1 MSGVNPMDGELDIDV
16 ASLFKSLW
24 RNKGKILFTSL
35 VLTGLTAGAVLM
47 VSPKY
52 KAQTKVLITVGE
64 TKLTSLDSGSVD
76 ETRPIL
82 DAEGVKSQ
90 VELMNSGDV
99 LSTVVDKLKL
109 STDPEFDPVS
119 SLSVTDKIMNM
130 LGRNPELGLKDSVIA
145 KVRDNL
151 NIYLAESTRVIVI
164 EFSSKNPTMA
174 AAVPQA
180 IAEAYLDKKRAE
192 KQGDVTSAIAT
203 LKPEIDR
210 LKKEVQQNAANV
222 AAYRS
227 EHDILMGQNNTALS
241 TQSLSELSTE
251 MSRVKAARAN
261 AEAKAQSI
269 RAVLDAGGSID
280 SVPEVLSSNL
290 MQQLRNA
297 QVTLKSQI
305 ADLST
310 TLLDSHPRIKGL
322 RSQLAD
328 LDGQIRSEASK
339 ILKSLETE
347 AKTAAL
353 RESELQSK
361 INGSKA
367 ESSRV
372 GDDEVELQRL
382 EEELKASRSLL
393 ADRELS
399 YKEAQARSNLA
410 NQKPDAKIS
419 APSMVPSQSYFPKLI
434 PIVSATF
441 VASLLLLSIITL
453 LRELFSG
460 NAVRTKAGLVAA
472 PVVEVVGGQGAD
484 VAAAPVAANA
494 QVTMVQ
500 PTPQVALMEEDTT
513 IDPELSISAVASR
526 LINEGATCAVVIS
539 PEGDEASASSILL
552 TRNISDQG
560 LKVILLDLTA
570 NSAAARPMTDGL
582 ALAGITNLLAGSA
595 QFGDIIHNDVYS
607 DAHVIPTGTGDTA
620 KAARAVE
627 RLPMIIN
634 ALVSAYD
641 MVIVECGPTTARG
654 VKRLVVPGSGLLV
667 SVVDIDHKAALAAMT
682 DLIAAGYDDLIL
694 VSPLGSNSHEPM
706 PDRYVA

>member
-1 MSGVNPMDGELDIDV
+1 
-16 ASLFKSLW
+16 
-24 RNKGKILFTSL
+24 
-35 VLTGLTAGAVLM
+35 
-47 VSPKY
+47 
-52 KAQTKVLITVGE
+52 
-64 TKLTSLDSGSVD
+64 
-76 ETRPIL
+76 
-82 DAEGVKSQ
+82 
-90 VELMNSGDV
+90 
-99 LSTVVDKLKL
+99 
-109 STDPEFDPVS
+109 
-119 SLSVTDKIMNM
+119 
-130 LGRNPELGLKDSVIA
+130 
-145 KVRDNL
+145 
-151 NIYLAESTRVIVI
+151 
-164 EFSSKNPTMA
+164 
-174 AAVPQA
+174 
-180 IAEAYLDKKRAE
+180 
-192 KQGDVTSAIAT
+192 
-203 LKPEIDR
+203 
-210 LKKEVQQNAANV
+210 
-222 AAYRS
+222 
-227 EHDILMGQNNTALS
+227 
-241 TQSLSELSTE
+241 
-251 MSRVKAARAN
+251 
-261 AEAKAQSI
+261 
-269 RAVLDAGGSID
+269 
-280 SVPEVLSSNL
+280 
-290 MQQLRNA
+290 
-297 QVTLKSQI
+297 
-305 ADLST
+305 
-310 TLLDSHPRIKGL
+310 
-322 RSQLAD
+322 
-328 LDGQIRSEASK
+328 
-339 ILKSLETE
+339 
-347 AKTAAL
+347 
-353 RESELQSK
+353 
-361 INGSKA
+361 
-367 ESSRV
+367 
-372 GDDEVELQRL
+372 
-382 EEELKASRSLL
+382 
-393 ADRELS
+393 
-399 YKEAQARSNLA
+399 
-410 NQKPDAKIS
+410 
-419 APSMVPSQSYFPKLI
+419 
-434 PIVSATF
+434 
-441 VASLLLLSIITL
+441 LLLSIITL

>member
-24 RNKGKILFTSL
+24 RKKGKILFTSL
-35 VLTGLTAGAVLM
+35 VLTGLTAGVVLM

-82 DAEGVKSQ
+82 DVEGVKSQ

-99 LSTVVDKLKL
+99 ISTVVDKLKL
-109 STDPEFDPVS
+109 SADPEFDPVS

-164 EFSSKNPTMA
+164 EFSSKNPAMA

-180 IAEAYLDKKRAE
+180 IAEAYLDKKKAE
-192 KQGDVTSAIAT
+192 KLGDVTSAIAT

-210 LKKEVQQNAANV
+210 LKKEVQQSAANV
-222 AAYRS
+222 ASYRS
-227 EHDILMGQNNTALS
+227 EHDILLGQNNTALS

-269 RAVLDAGGSID
+269 RAVLQSGGSID

-328 LDGQIRSEASK
+328 LDGQIRNEASK
-339 ILKSLETE
+339 ILRSLETE

-382 EEELKASRSLL
+382 EEDLKASRSLL

-399 YKEAQARSNLA
+399 FKEAQARSNLA
-410 NQKPDAKIS
+410 TQKPDAKIS
-419 APSMVPSQSYFPKLI
+419 APSMVPSQSYFPKFI

-441 VASLLLLSIITL
+441 IASLLLLSIITL
-453 LRELFSG
+453 IRELFSG
-460 NAVRTKAGLVAA
+460 NAVRTRASSVSA
-472 PVVEVVGGQGAD
+472 PVVDVTSGQGAAI
-484 VAAAPVAANA
+484 VAATIAANEQA
-494 QVTMVQ
+494 KVA
-500 PTPQVALMEEDTT
+500 TPALQEVPAEEDNA

-552 TRNISDQG
+552 ARNISDQG
-560 LKVILLDLTA
+560 LKVILLDLTS

-595 QFGDIIHNDVYS
+595 QFGDVIHNDVYS

-634 ALVSAYD
+634 SLVSAYD
-641 MVIVECGPTTARG
+641 MVIVECGPATSRG
-654 VKRLVVPGSGLLV
+654 IKRLVVPGSGLLI
-667 SVVDIDHKAALAAMT
+667 SVVDIDHKTALAAMT
-682 DLIAAGYDDLIL
+682 DLITAGYDDLIL

>member
-109 STDPEFDPVS
+109 SSDPEFDPVS

-145 KVRDNL
+145 KVRDSL

-164 EFSSKNPTMA
+164 EFSSKNPKMA

-347 AKTAAL
+347 AKTAGL

-382 EEELKASRSLL
+382 EEELKASRALL

-460 NAVRTKAGLVAA
+460 NAVRTKKVVVAA
-472 PVVEVVGGQGAD
+472 PVVEVLGGQGTAF
-484 VAAAPVAANA
+484 ASAPVAANV
-494 QVTMVQ
+494 QTTMAQ
-500 PTPQVALMEEDTT
+500 PTPPEAPMEEDNA

-552 TRNISDQG
+552 ARNISDQG

-607 DAHVIPTGTGDTA
+607 DTHVIPTGTGDTA

-694 VSPLGSNSHEPM
+694 VSPLGGNSHEPM

>member
-35 VLTGLTAGAVLM
+35 VLTGLTGGAVLM

-82 DAEGVKSQ
+82 DPEGVKSQ

-109 STDPEFDPVS
+109 STNPEFDPVS
-119 SLSVTDKIMNM
+119 SLSLTDKIMNM

-164 EFSSKNPTMA
+164 EFSSKNPKTA
-174 AAVPQA
+174 ADVPQA

-210 LKKEVQQNAANV
+210 LKKEVQQNAASV

-382 EEELKASRSLL
+382 EEDLKASRSLL

-399 YKEAQARSNLA
+399 FKEAQARSNLA
-410 NQKPDAKIS
+410 NQKPDAKIW
-419 APSMVPSQSYFPKLI
+419 APSIVPSQSYFPKLI

-460 NAVRTKAGLVAA
+460 NAVRTKKAIIASPVAD
-472 PVVEVVGGQGAD
+472 VTSGQGVD
-484 VAAAPVAANA
+484 INAAPVAAN
-494 QVTMVQ
+494 VQ
-500 PTPQVALMEEDTT
+500 TKIAEPLLQEEPVEEDNA
-513 IDPELSISAVASR
+513 IDPELSISAVAAR

-607 DAHVIPTGTGDTA
+607 DAHVIPTGTGDTT

-634 ALVSAYD
+634 SLVSAYD

-682 DLIAAGYDDLIL
+682 DLIAAGFDDLIL
-694 VSPLGSNSHEPM
+694 VSPLGGNSHEPM